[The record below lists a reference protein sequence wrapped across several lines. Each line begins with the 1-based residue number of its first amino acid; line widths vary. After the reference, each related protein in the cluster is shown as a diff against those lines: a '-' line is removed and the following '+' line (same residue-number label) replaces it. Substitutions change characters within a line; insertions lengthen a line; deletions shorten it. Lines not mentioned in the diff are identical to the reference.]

1 MNSLDIVGIFVVIE
15 SLLLL
20 LITKYLDLKI
30 NQNVLKIIAIIAMT
44 IDHVAFAFIPCF
56 RISNVILRII
66 GRITFPILIYCVV
79 EGYKNTKSLKKYA
92 IRLLIFALISQIPYE
107 LVISSD
113 NLNPIF
119 SMLISLIFLM
129 VYNLDINKILKVIA
143 ILIISY
149 LSTFVSYGAFTLVL
163 TFVFFLSYKNKMYLN
178 ISYLFI
184 FMIEISNTFY
194 NDLYKTFIV
203 KLGLL
208 LPLVLLNMYS
218 NERKPNKFLKYAIY
232 IYYPLHLLIIYTIS
246 KVFL

>member
-1 MNSLDIVGIFVVIE
+1 MNSLDIIGIFVVIE

-30 NQNVLKIIAIIAMT
+30 NQNVLKIIAIVAMT

-79 EGYKNTKSLKKYA
+79 EGYKHTKSVKKYA
-92 IRLLIFALISQIPYE
+92 IRLLIFALISQVPYE
-107 LVISSD
+107 LVIAND

-119 SMLISLIFLM
+119 SMLISLIFLI

-143 ILIISY
+143 ILIITY

-178 ISYLFI
+178 IAYLFI

-232 IYYPLHLLIIYTIS
+232 IYYPLHLLIIYVIS